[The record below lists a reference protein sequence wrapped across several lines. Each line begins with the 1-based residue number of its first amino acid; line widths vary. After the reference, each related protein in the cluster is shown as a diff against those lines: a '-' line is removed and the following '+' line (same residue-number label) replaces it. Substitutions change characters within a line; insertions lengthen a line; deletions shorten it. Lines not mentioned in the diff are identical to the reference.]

1 MFSFILSIE
10 GDKIMFRRIVAIAK
24 KEFRQVGRDKRSLG
38 ILVFIPAF
46 MLLMFGYAVDFDVRD
61 IALAVYDE
69 DNSSQSRELIDKFI
83 HSGYFGLRYRLD
95 SPDEIDRLL
104 DREVVRVAIVIPHD
118 FSERLTRG
126 LDVPVQVLI
135 DGANASAA
143 ATVMG
148 YVNTIIQSY
157 SVDLLADTRITVEGG
172 AVTQPIDFHPRIW
185 YNPELR
191 SPVFLIPGLIA
202 FILMVTSSVA
212 TSLSI
217 VREKELGTMEQI
229 AVSPVHPAELIVGKI
244 MPYVFTSILSTVL
257 IILGGYILF
266 GVGVAGSFLLLAMV
280 VLLFL
285 FVALAWGLIISTTSD
300 TQQVAFMKALTTTLL
315 PTFILSGFVF
325 PIHNMPVAIQAVTY
339 IVPARYFLEA
349 LRAIMVKGVGLAV
362 FWEQIVALVIFGFV
376 LVIASTVRM
385 KKHGYAA

>member
-1 MFSFILSIE
+1 MFN
-10 GDKIMFRRIVAIAK
+10 RIIAIAR
-24 KEFRQVGRDKRSLG
+24 KEFRQVGRDRRSLG
-38 ILVFIPAF
+38 ILIFIPAF

-61 IALAVYDE
+61 ITLAIYDE
-69 DNSSQSRELIDKFI
+69 DNSVQSRELIDKFVR
-83 HSGYFGLRYRLD
+83 SGYFDLKYYLD
-95 SPDEIDRLL
+95 SPGEIDRLL
-104 DREVVRVAIVIPHD
+104 DREIVRVAIVIPHD
-118 FSERLTRG
+118 FSERIHAG
-126 LDVPVQVLI
+126 VDVPVQVLI

-148 YVNTIIQSY
+148 YVSTIVQDYSMELLSNVFLAGGVPAVIQP
-157 SVDLLADTRITVEGG
+157 VDY
-172 AVTQPIDFHPRIW
+172 HPRVW

-202 FILMVTSSVA
+202 FILMVTSAVS

-229 AVSPVHPAELIVGKI
+229 AVSSIHPVELIIGKI
-244 MPYVFTSILSTVL
+244 MPFVLTSIISTIFIL
-257 IILGGYILF
+257 LGGYLLF
-266 GVGVAGSFLLLAMV
+266 GVGVAGSFLLLSIL

-285 FVALAWGLIISTTSD
+285 FVALGWGLMISTTSD
-300 TQQVAFMKALTTTLL
+300 TQQVAFMKALTTTML

-325 PIHNMPVAIQAVTY
+325 PIHNMPAAIQTVTY

-362 FWEQIVALVIFGFV
+362 FWEQIVALLIFGV
-376 LVIASTVRM
+376 LLVLISTMRM
-385 KKHGYAA
+385 KRQGFVPS